1 MPKDMIMILL
11 LYFVCLSSCVE
22 GKIIKNLYLTS
33 TNSAGILLDTFHTL
47 YNIEESFPSA
57 QRGLTF
63 KRPMIENVTK
73 FQEITICFRVKID
86 YFTIIGDY
94 IFLVDMIDG
103 GRTERVLDFRIRDPL
118 TNTNLFRFATFKE
131 QKFEM
136 RKIGNRDWQWPPLT
150 NPVNVLDWN
159 HFCISYSAEKSVYNR
174 IIVKESS

>member
-1 MPKDMIMILL
+1 MPSIN
-11 LYFVCLSSCVE
+11 SS
-22 GKIIKNLYLTS
+22 GL
-33 TNSAGILLDTFHTL
+33 LLDTFHTL
-47 YNIEESFPSA
+47 YNIVEPFPSA

-63 KRPMIENVTK
+63 KRQMIENVTK
-73 FQEITICFRVKID
+73 FQEMTICFRVKMD

-159 HFCISYSAEKSVYNR
+159 HFCISYSAEKSV
-174 IIVKESS
+174 KL